1 MNSKPV
7 ILIVDD
13 EKVVRDLVSAQLQGA
28 GYEVIVAPGGREALK
43 HITDHQVRID
53 LLITDVLMPFMNGRE
68 LATRVSVIRPKLKVL
83 FISAYSAD
91 ILSGYDL
98 CPDGVDFV
106 RKPFRTGEIVMRVK
120 RILQTGVTWRELIS
134 KAA

>member
-1 MNSKPV
+1 MANKPV

-13 EKVVRDLVSAQLQGA
+13 EKVVRDLVSAQLSTA
-28 GYEVIVAPGGREALK
+28 GYEVITAPGGREALR

-68 LATRVSVIRPKLKVL
+68 LATRVSVIRPRLRVL

-106 RKPFRTGEIVMRVK
+106 RKPFRTGEIATRVE
-120 RILQTGVTWRELIS
+120 RILKSAPTWREIIS
-134 KAA
+134 RAA